1 MAITVISITI
11 SKTQTLTS
19 DYQLITY
26 HQLTTN
32 QDESSSLQAL
42 RLGRP

>member
-11 SKTQTLTS
+11 SKIQNLTS

-32 QDESSSLQAL
+32 QDKSSSLQAL
-42 RLGRP
+42 RLGQP